1 MMILLNEPNIRETMA
16 FPKTGEGKD
25 LLMQAPSPA
34 PSTTLRELGIEVKK
48 K

>member
-1 MMILLNEPNIRETMA
+1 MA
-16 FPKTGEGKD
+16 FPKTGEGRD

-34 PSTTLRELGIEVKK
+34 TSKILRELGIEVKK